1 MNWENTASI
10 AIPAAPPTV
19 WDVLLDGKGWHRWSP
34 GVEWMFV
41 EGELAS
47 GELIT
52 LKPKGAPQTAF
63 TIEEVTPGE
72 LLVMRITFG
81 PVATMRLRWAL
92 AAVGAATQLSVTVAI
107 EGIAAGLLLKKGAL
121 KIANAM
127 PANIE
132 RLADLCIARARA

>member
-10 AIPAAPPTV
+10 AIPASRQRV

-41 EGELAS
+41 EGELAP

-52 LKPKGAPQTAF
+52 LKPKGSRQTAF
-63 TIEEVTPGE
+63 TIQEVTLGE

-92 AAVGAATQLSVTVAI
+92 AAVGSSTQLSATVAI
-107 EGIAAGLLLKKGAL
+107 EGIAAGMLLKKGAL

-132 RLADLCIARARA
+132 RLAQLCAAQAQA

>member
-10 AIPAAPPTV
+10 AIPAPQQTV

-41 EGELAS
+41 EGELTP

-81 PVATMRLRWAL
+81 PIATMRLRWAL
-92 AAVGAATQLSVTVAI
+92 AAVGSATQLWATVAI
-107 EGIAAGLLLKKGAL
+107 EGIAAGVLLKKGAL
-121 KIANAM
+121 KIADAM

-132 RLADLCIARARA
+132 RLAALCVAHAQA